1 MRQRI
6 LIADD
11 HDLVRDMVVTF
22 LEAEGGFE
30 VVPAASFD
38 EARETIEAGDP
49 FDLVLLDYAM
59 PGMDGLSGL
68 RAALALQNGRPVAIM
83 SGVADQS
90 IARDALEIGA
100 AGFLPKTLRAKA
112 LVNAVNFMLAGEQY
126 APVAFMTAPE
136 AAHPLAEKLTEREL
150 QVLEGLC
157 AGKANKEIARDLDLQ
172 EVTIKLHVRTL
183 CRKIEA
189 KNRTHAAMIAKEAGL
204 F

>member
-1 MRQRI
+1 MKQRI

-22 LEAEGGFE
+22 LEGSGEFE
-30 VVPAASFD
+30 VVPAASFT
-38 EARETIEAGDP
+38 EARETIEEGDP

-59 PGMDGLSGL
+59 PGMDGLAGL

-126 APVAFMTAPE
+126 APIAFMTAPE
-136 AAHPLAEKLTEREL
+136 PTHPMAEKLTEREL

-157 AGKANKEIARDLDLQ
+157 AGKSNKEIALDLDLQ